1 MRYRAIAAGVVVAA
15 ALPLAACSST
25 ADAATIAWIDKVCGV
40 SVKLGDVFAAVK
52 PMNDEPAKVKAQS
65 VSESDARVAAVDQ
78 AVSDL
83 NALKKGPHADSEKY
97 VSALADVYTKMK
109 PSLERA
115 RNAIRSADEQDPTA
129 VNAALAT
136 VTKETEEVDR
146 IRAGYKGITTAA
158 DLADAEGKAAN
169 CKKLPSAGQK

>member
-1 MRYRAIAAGVVVAA
+1 MKCRRIVAGVVAAA

-25 ADAATIAWIDKVCGV
+25 ADDATIAWMDKVCGV
-40 SVKLGDVFAAVK
+40 SVKLSDVFTASK
-52 PMNDEPAKVKAQS
+52 PMNDDSAKVKAQS
-65 VSESDARVAAVDQ
+65 VSESDARVTAVDK

-97 VSALADVYTKMK
+97 VSALVDLYSRLK
-109 PSLERA
+109 PGLERA
-115 RNAIRSADEQDPTA
+115 RTAIQSADEQDSAA

-136 VTKETEEVDR
+136 VDKETDEVNR
-146 IRAGYKGITTAA
+146 VRAGYQGVTVAA

-169 CKKLPSAGQK
+169 CKKLPTAGQK

>member
-1 MRYRAIAAGVVVAA
+1 MRYRGIAAAVVVAA
-15 ALPLAACSST
+15 SLPLTACSST

-65 VSESDARVAAVDQ
+65 VSESDARVTAIDQ

-97 VSALADVYTKMK
+97 VSPLVDMYTKMK

-136 VTKETEEVDR
+136 IDKETDEVNR
-146 IRAGYKGITTAA
+146 IRSGYQSVTIAA

-169 CKKLPSAGQK
+169 CKKLPSANKK